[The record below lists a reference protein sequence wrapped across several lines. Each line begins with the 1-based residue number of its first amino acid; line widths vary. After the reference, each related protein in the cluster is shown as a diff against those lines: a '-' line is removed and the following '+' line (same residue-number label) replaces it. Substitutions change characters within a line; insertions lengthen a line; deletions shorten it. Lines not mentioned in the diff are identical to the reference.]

1 MNALSISIRDQIITS
16 FRIKQSVFFT
26 VVFPVFLFAIFS
38 LIWGV
43 NNEEYSKFLLTG
55 VCAMTVV
62 SDGIF
67 AIGNVIPK
75 YYNSGIMKFIK
86 VIPYSIIT
94 HIISLIISR
103 IVYIL
108 ISFILLFACGYFF
121 FSTSFS
127 FQEFFSVFIGLTLG
141 LLEFSFL
148 GLIISYTSLKD
159 SSNKNLGNLL
169 YFGLI
174 FFSDTFYPITE
185 INPVLGKFVA
195 KSPITP
201 LLQIFRGNYEGLLA
215 LILWTVVFATIFYL
229 IYRHKQIKRFF

>member
-67 AIGNVIPK
+67 AIGSVIPK

-121 FSTSFS
+121 FNTSFS
-127 FQEFFSVFIGLTLG
+127 FQELFSVFTGLALG

-169 YFGLI
+169 SFGLI

-201 LLQIFRGNYEGLLA
+201 LLQIFRGNYEGLIT
-215 LILWTVVFATIFYL
+215 LILWTVIFSTIFYL

>member
-1 MNALSISIRDQIITS
+1 MKILINSTRDQIVTS
-16 FRIKQSVFFT
+16 FRIKQSIFFT
-26 VVFPVFLFAIFS
+26 VIFPVFLFVIFS

-55 VCAMTVV
+55 ICAMTVV
-62 SDGIF
+62 SDGVF

-75 YYNSGIMKFIK
+75 YYSSGILKFIK

-103 IVYIL
+103 IFFIL
-108 ISFILLFACGYFF
+108 ISFILLFVCGYLFF
-121 FSTSFS
+121 GINFSI
-127 FQEFFSVFIGLTLG
+127 QEVASVFLG
-141 LLEFSFL
+141 LILGLIEFSFL

-159 SSNKNLGNLL
+159 NGNKSLGNML

-185 INPVLGKFVA
+185 INPLLGKFVE

-201 LLQIFRGNYEGLLA
+201 LLKIFRGNYENILVLFIWTA
-215 LILWTVVFATIFYL
+215 LFIAVFCL
-229 IYRHKQIKRFF
+229 IYKYKQLKRSF

>member
-1 MNALSISIRDQIITS
+1 MKALIISIQDQIVTS
-16 FRIKQSVFFT
+16 FRIKQSIFFT
-26 VVFPVFLFAIFS
+26 VIFPVFLFVIFS

-55 VCAMTVV
+55 ICAMTVV
-62 SDGIF
+62 SDGVF
-67 AIGNVIPK
+67 AIGSVIPK
-75 YYNSGIMKFIK
+75 YYSSGILKFIK

-103 IVYIL
+103 VFFIL
-108 ISFILLFACGYFF
+108 VSFILLFICGYSFF
-121 FSTSFS
+121 GISFS
-127 FQEFFSVFIGLTLG
+127 IQEIISVFMGLILG

-148 GLIISYTSLKD
+148 GLIIFYTNLKD
-159 SSNKNLGNLL
+159 SSNKSFGNIL

-185 INPVLGKFVA
+185 INPFLGKFVE

-201 LLQIFRGNYEGLLA
+201 LLEIFRYNYKGLLT
-215 LILWTVVFATIFYL
+215 LSIWTVVFIAVFYL
-229 IYRHKQIKRFF
+229 IYKYKQVKRSF

>member
-1 MNALSISIRDQIITS
+1 MKTLTISIHDQIVTS
-16 FRIKQSVFFT
+16 FRIKQSIFFT
-26 VVFPVFLFAIFS
+26 LIFPVFLFVIFS

-43 NNEEYSKFLLTG
+43 NNQEYSKFLLTG
-55 VCAMTVV
+55 ICAMTVI

-67 AIGNVIPK
+67 AIGGVIPK
-75 YYNSGIMKFIK
+75 YYSSGILKFIK

-103 IVYIL
+103 IL
-108 ISFILLFACGYFF
+108 FILASFVLLFICGYSFF
-121 FSTSFS
+121 GINFSI
-127 FQEFFSVFIGLTLG
+127 QDILSVFLGLFLG

-159 SSNKNLGNLL
+159 GGNKSLGNML

-185 INPVLGKFVA
+185 INPLLADFVE

-201 LLQIFRGNYEGLLA
+201 LLEIFRGNYEGV
-215 LILWTVVFATIFYL
+215 LILSLWTGVFITAFYL
-229 IYRHKQIKRFF
+229 IYKYKQIKRTF